1 LQVPLR
7 FLFRRPASLPP
18 RSLFGWAATGWAGP
32 AAGNQPPQPS
42 TSHASHTSHFR
53 IQTAEQEAGAFF
65 SIFGAKPIS
74 ILM

>member
-1 LQVPLR
+1 MKLYREKDTQPVRLGCN
-7 FLFRRPASLPP
+7 RR
-18 RSLFGWAATGWAGP
+18 AGP

-42 TSHASHTSHFR
+42 TSHTSHFQ

-65 SIFGAKPIS
+65 SIFGAKPIN